1 MRRKE
6 RRQKT
11 KRKIKIKTLIH
22 YYTCI
27 GEHIETH
34 SSFTYPAT
42 GYAPYMELDMLRIRR
57 NVHRRVFIFPVP
69 PRIGSPSPFRRIFAK
84 ILRRD
89 GRTRNIYLSID
100 AEATSVPRGFG
111 DDIRSGA
118 APPLLCQT
126 RDKFNLTIN
135 YHSQRTESK
144 HKIWKFF
151 FFVPIFL
158 LDYRQILL
166 RHFRCNLT
174 TFGAF

>member
-1 MRRKE
+1 MYRWTHRNTFE
-6 RRQKT
+6 LYIPCDWICPLHGVRQ
-11 KRKIKIKTLIH
+11 
-22 YYTCI
+22 
-27 GEHIETH
+27 
-34 SSFTYPAT
+34 
-42 GYAPYMELDMLRIRR
+42 LRIRR

-151 FFVPIFL
+151 FFFVFIFFF